1 MNDIKDIKGQ
11 ILKVGDKVIMGGD
24 WARGCVWLKIGIVE
38 KIDYKP
44 VKTIATINI
53 IKNGLWNYGKDDKPY
68 NFEKIVR
75 YEIPRIHDNLYIIE
89 S

>member
-11 ILKVGDKVIMGGD
+11 ILKVGDKVIMGCD
-24 WARGCVWLKIGIVE
+24 WARGCDWLKIGIVE

-44 VKTIATINI
+44 VKTMATIKI
-53 IKNGLWNYGKDDKPY
+53 IKTGGWNYGKDNKPSR
-68 NFEKIVR
+68 FESTMK